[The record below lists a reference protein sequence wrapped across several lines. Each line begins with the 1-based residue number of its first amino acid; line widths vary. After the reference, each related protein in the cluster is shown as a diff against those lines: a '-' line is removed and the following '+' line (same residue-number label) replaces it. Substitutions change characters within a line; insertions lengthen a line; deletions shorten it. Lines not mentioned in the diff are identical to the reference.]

1 MYFDKTVHYNKQN
14 LNIFHFVHCNQQN
27 FTIFAQKKRYGME
40 LVSRPNYYS
49 KVEKFLGK
57 GILIVL
63 TGQRRVGKS
72 YIMKELVQ
80 RKKQLEDA
88 CVIYIDKEKTSFD
101 FIQNYK
107 DLVNYVEEHKETG
120 KHIYILID
128 EVQEIEEFE
137 RGLRNYYDSP
147 DIDIIVTG
155 SNSDTLSS
163 DLATQLSGRYVEI
176 FVQGLSY
183 GEFLIFHNLEDND
196 NALRKY
202 INFGGLPG
210 LRPMGLDDPEV
221 IRQYL
226 QGVYNTILVKD
237 IVRRKK
243 VRNVPFL
250 ENLIKYVG
258 DNMGK
263 PLSATNIQNYMTSN
277 KNEVSKNLILK
288 YLKAT
293 TEAFL
298 VHNVTRY
305 NLHGKKLLES
315 NDKYY
320 FGDVGLRNFVVG
332 GRRANDIEKLVENL
346 VYQHLIRLGYKVTVG
361 QMYATEIDFV
371 ATKGDDTIYVQAS
384 YLISEDAT
392 FEREFGNLQKI
403 SDNYPKYVISM
414 TPFMDSSKYE
424 GIIHIP
430 LAEFLKKGIVD

>member
-1 MYFDKTVHYNKQN
+1 
-14 LNIFHFVHCNQQN
+14 
-27 FTIFAQKKRYGME
+27 ME

-72 YIMKELVQ
+72 YVMRELVQ
-80 RKKQLEDA
+80 RKQTEDA
-88 CVIYIDKEKTSFD
+88 NVIYIDKEKAAFD
-101 FIQNYK
+101 FIANYK
-107 DLVNYVEEHKETG
+107 DLVAYIDEQRVPQ
-120 KHIYILID
+120 KHTYILID

-147 DIDIIVTG
+147 EIDIIVTG

-163 DLATQLSGRYVEI
+163 DLATLLSGRYVEI
-176 FVQGLSY
+176 FIQGLSY
-183 GEFLIFHNLEDND
+183 EEFLVFHQLEDND
-196 NALRKY
+196 ETLLKY
-202 INFGGLPG
+202 INYGGLPG

-258 DNMGK
+258 DNIGK

-277 KNEVSKNLILK
+277 QNEVSKNLILK

-320 FGDVGLRNFVVG
+320 FGDVGLRNFIVG
-332 GRRANDIEKLVENL
+332 GRRANDIEKIVENL

-371 ATKGDDTIYVQAS
+371 GTKGDDTIYVQAS
-384 YLISEDAT
+384 YLITEEST
-392 FEREFGNLQKI
+392 FEREFGNLKKI
-403 SDNYPKYVISM
+403 NDNYPKYVISM
-414 TPFMDSSKYE
+414 TPFLDSSKYE
-424 GIIHIP
+424 GILHVP
-430 LAEFLKKGIVD
+430 LAKFLKKGLS

>member
-1 MYFDKTVHYNKQN
+1 
-14 LNIFHFVHCNQQN
+14 
-27 FTIFAQKKRYGME
+27 ME

-72 YIMKELVQ
+72 YVMRELVQ
-80 RKKQLEDA
+80 RKQTEDA
-88 CVIYIDKEKTSFD
+88 NVIYIDKEKAAFD
-101 FIQNYK
+101 FIANYK
-107 DLVNYVEEHKETG
+107 DLVAYIDEKRVPK
-120 KHIYILID
+120 KHTYILID
-128 EVQEIEEFE
+128 EAQEIEEFE

-163 DLATQLSGRYVEI
+163 DLATLLSGRYVEI
-176 FVQGLSY
+176 FIQGLSY
-183 GEFLIFHNLEDND
+183 EEFLVFHRLEDND
-196 NALRKY
+196 DTLRKY
-202 INFGGLPG
+202 INYGGLPG

-258 DNMGK
+258 DNIGK

-298 VHNVTRY
+298 VHNVSRY

-320 FGDVGLRNFVVG
+320 FGDVGLRNFIVG
-332 GRRANDIEKLVENL
+332 GRRANDIEKIVENL
-346 VYQHLIRLGYKVTVG
+346 VYQHLIRLGYKINVG

-371 ATKGDDTIYVQAS
+371 GTKGDDTIYVQAS
-384 YLISEDAT
+384 YLITEEST
-392 FEREFGNLQKI
+392 FEREFGNLKKI
-403 SDNYPKYVISM
+403 NDNYPKYVISM
-414 TPFMDSSKYE
+414 TPFLDSSKYE
-424 GIIHIP
+424 GIIHVP
-430 LAEFLKKGIVD
+430 LAEFLKEGLS

>member
-1 MYFDKTVHYNKQN
+1 
-14 LNIFHFVHCNQQN
+14 
-27 FTIFAQKKRYGME
+27 ME

-49 KVEKFLGK
+49 KVEKFLRK

-72 YIMKELVQ
+72 YVMRELVQ
-80 RKKQLEDA
+80 RKQTEDA
-88 CVIYIDKEKTSFD
+88 NVIYIDKEKAAFD
-101 FIQNYK
+101 FIANYK
-107 DLVNYVEEHKETG
+107 DLVAYIDEQRVPQ
-120 KHIYILID
+120 KHTYILID

-163 DLATQLSGRYVEI
+163 DLATLLSGRYVEI
-176 FVQGLSY
+176 FIQGLSY
-183 GEFLIFHNLEDND
+183 EEFLVFHQLEDND
-196 NALRKY
+196 ETLRKY
-202 INFGGLPG
+202 INYGGLPG

-258 DNMGK
+258 DNIGK
-263 PLSATNIQNYMTSN
+263 PQSATNIQNYMTSN
-277 KNEVSKNLILK
+277 QNEVSKNLILK

-320 FGDVGLRNFVVG
+320 FGDVGLRNFIVG
-332 GRRANDIEKLVENL
+332 GRRANDIEKIVENL

-371 ATKGDDTIYVQAS
+371 GTKGDDTIYVQAS
-384 YLISEDAT
+384 YLITEEST
-392 FEREFGNLQKI
+392 FEREFGNLKKI
-403 SDNYPKYVISM
+403 NDNYPKYVISM
-414 TPFMDSSKYE
+414 TPFLDSSKYE
-424 GIIHIP
+424 GIIHVP
-430 LAEFLKKGIVD
+430 LAKFLKKGLS

>member
-1 MYFDKTVHYNKQN
+1 
-14 LNIFHFVHCNQQN
+14 
-27 FTIFAQKKRYGME
+27 ME

-49 KVEKFLGK
+49 KVEKLLGK

-72 YIMKELVQ
+72 YVMKELVQ
-80 RKKQLEDA
+80 RKQTEDA
-88 CVIYIDKEKTSFD
+88 NVIYIDKEKTAFD
-101 FIQNYK
+101 FIVDYK
-107 DLVNYVEEHKETG
+107 DLVTYIDEQRKPQ
-120 KHIYILID
+120 KHTYILID
-128 EVQEIEEFE
+128 EVQEIKEFE

-147 DIDIIVTG
+147 EIDIIVTG

-163 DLATQLSGRYVEI
+163 DLATLLSGRYVEI
-176 FVQGLSY
+176 FIQGLSY
-183 GEFLIFHNLEDND
+183 EEFLVFHQLEDND
-196 NALRKY
+196 EALRKY
-202 INFGGLPG
+202 INYGGLPG

-221 IRQYL
+221 VRQYL

-258 DNMGK
+258 DNIGK

-332 GRRANDIEKLVENL
+332 GRRANDIEKIVENL
-346 VYQHLIRLGYKVTVG
+346 VYQHLIRLGYKVNVG

-371 ATKGDDTIYVQAS
+371 GTKGDDTIYVQAS
-384 YLISEDAT
+384 YLISEEST

-403 SDNYPKYVISM
+403 NDNYPKYVISM
-414 TPFMDSSKYE
+414 TPFLDSSKYE
-424 GIIHIP
+424 GIIHVP
-430 LAEFLKKGIVD
+430 LADFLKNGF

>member
-1 MYFDKTVHYNKQN
+1 
-14 LNIFHFVHCNQQN
+14 
-27 FTIFAQKKRYGME
+27 ME

-49 KVEKFLGK
+49 KVEKLLGK

-72 YIMKELVQ
+72 YVMKELVQ
-80 RKKQLEDA
+80 RKQTEDA
-88 CVIYIDKEKTSFD
+88 NVIYIDKEKTAFD
-101 FIQNYK
+101 FIADYK
-107 DLVNYVEEHKETG
+107 DLVTYIDEQRKPQ
-120 KHIYILID
+120 KHTYILID
-128 EVQEIEEFE
+128 EVQEIKEFE

-147 DIDIIVTG
+147 EIDIIVTG

-163 DLATQLSGRYVEI
+163 DLATLLSGRYVEI
-176 FVQGLSY
+176 FIQGLSY
-183 GEFLIFHNLEDND
+183 EEFLVFHQLEDND
-196 NALRKY
+196 EALLKY
-202 INFGGLPG
+202 INYGGLPG

-221 IRQYL
+221 VRQYL

-258 DNMGK
+258 DNIGK

-277 KNEVSKNLILK
+277 KNQVSKNLILK

-332 GRRANDIEKLVENL
+332 GRRANDIEKIVENL
-346 VYQHLIRLGYKVTVG
+346 VYQHLIRLGYKVNVG

-371 ATKGDDTIYVQAS
+371 GTKGDDTIYVQAS
-384 YLISEDAT
+384 YLISEEST

-403 SDNYPKYVISM
+403 NDNYPKYVISM

-424 GIIHIP
+424 GIIHVP
-430 LAEFLKKGIVD
+430 LAEFLKKGLP

>member
-1 MYFDKTVHYNKQN
+1 
-14 LNIFHFVHCNQQN
+14 
-27 FTIFAQKKRYGME
+27 ME
-40 LVSRPNYYS
+40 LISRPNYYS
-49 KVEKFLGK
+49 KVEKLLGT

-72 YIMKELVQ
+72 YVMKELVQ
-80 RKKQLEDA
+80 RKQQEDA
-88 CVIYIDKEKTSFD
+88 CVIYIDKEKTAFD
-101 FIQNYK
+101 FIGNYK
-107 DLVNYVEEHKETG
+107 DLVAYIEKCMEPG
-120 KHIYILID
+120 KHTYILID
-128 EVQEIEEFE
+128 EVQEIDEFE

-147 DIDIIVTG
+147 DIDIILTG

-163 DLATQLSGRYVEI
+163 DLATLLSGRYIEI

-183 GEFLIFHNLEDND
+183 GEFLVFHNLEDND
-196 NALRKY
+196 DALRKY
-202 INFGGLPG
+202 INYGGLPG

-221 IRQYL
+221 VRQYL

-237 IVRRKK
+237 IVSRKK

-250 ENLIKYVG
+250 ENLIKYVS
-258 DNMGK
+258 DNIGK

-277 KNEVSKNLILK
+277 KNVVSKNLILK

-293 TEAFL
+293 AEAFL
-298 VHNVTRY
+298 IQNVTRY

-320 FGDVGLRNFVVG
+320 FGDVGLRDYVAG
-332 GRRANDIEKLVENL
+332 GRRANDIEKIVENL
-346 VYQHLIRLGYKVTVG
+346 VYQHLVRLGYKVNVG

-371 ATKGDDTIYVQAS
+371 GTKGDDTIYVQAS
-384 YLISEDAT
+384 YLITEEST

-403 SDNYPKYVISM
+403 NDNYPKYVISM

-430 LAEFLKKGIVD
+430 LAEFLKKGFLDK

>member
-1 MYFDKTVHYNKQN
+1 
-14 LNIFHFVHCNQQN
+14 
-27 FTIFAQKKRYGME
+27 ME
-40 LVSRPNYYS
+40 LISRPNYYS
-49 KVEKFLGK
+49 KVEKLLGK

-72 YIMKELVQ
+72 YVMKELVQ
-80 RKKQLEDA
+80 RKQTEDA
-88 CVIYIDKEKTSFD
+88 NVIYIDKEKTAFD
-101 FIQNYK
+101 FIANYK
-107 DLVNYVEEHKETG
+107 DLVAYIDEQRKPN
-120 KHIYILID
+120 KHTYILID

-147 DIDIIVTG
+147 EIDIIVTG

-163 DLATQLSGRYVEI
+163 DLATLLSGRYVEI
-176 FVQGLSY
+176 FIQGLSY
-183 GEFLIFHNLEDND
+183 EEFLIFHQLEDND
-196 NALRKY
+196 EALRKY
-202 INFGGLPG
+202 INYGGLPG

-221 IRQYL
+221 VRQYL

-258 DNMGK
+258 DNIGK

-332 GRRANDIEKLVENL
+332 GRRANDIEKIVENL
-346 VYQHLIRLGYKVTVG
+346 VYQHLIRLGYKINVG

-371 ATKGDDTIYVQAS
+371 GTKGDDTIYVQAS
-384 YLISEDAT
+384 YLITEEST

-403 SDNYPKYVISM
+403 NDNYPKYVISM
-414 TPFMDSSKYE
+414 TPFLDSSKYE
-424 GIIHIP
+424 GIIHVP
-430 LAEFLKKGIVD
+430 FAEFLKNGLS

>member
-1 MYFDKTVHYNKQN
+1 
-14 LNIFHFVHCNQQN
+14 
-27 FTIFAQKKRYGME
+27 ME
-40 LVSRPNYYS
+40 LIARPHYYS
-49 KVEKFLGK
+49 KVEKLLGK

-72 YIMKELVQ
+72 YVMRELVQ
-80 RKKQLEDA
+80 KKQQQENA
-88 CVIYIDKEKTSFD
+88 CVIYIDKEKTAFD
-101 FIQNYK
+101 FIQTYK
-107 DLVNYVEEHKETG
+107 DLVTFVDEHMEAG
-120 KHIYILID
+120 KHTYILID
-128 EVQEIEEFE
+128 EVQEIEDFE
-137 RGLRNYYDSP
+137 RGLRNYYDSSE
-147 DIDIIVTG
+147 IDIVITG
-155 SNSDTLSS
+155 SNSDTLSG
-163 DLATQLSGRYVEI
+163 DLATLLSGRYVEI

-183 GEFLIFHNLEDND
+183 AEFLIFHHLEDND
-196 NALRKY
+196 DALQKY
-202 INFGGLPG
+202 INYGGLPG

-237 IVRRKK
+237 IVSRKK

-250 ENLIKYVG
+250 ENLIRYVG
-258 DNMGK
+258 DNIGK
-263 PLSATNIQNYMTSN
+263 PLSATNIQNYMNSN
-277 KNEVSKNLILK
+277 KSEVSKNLILK
-288 YLKAT
+288 YLRAIA
-293 TEAFL
+293 EAYL

-332 GRRANDIEKLVENL
+332 GRRANDIEKIVENL
-346 VYQHLIRLGYKVTVG
+346 VYQHLVRMGYKVAVG

-384 YLISEDAT
+384 YLITEEST
-392 FEREFGNLQKI
+392 FQREFGNLQKI
-403 SDNYPKYVISM
+403 NDNYPKYVVSM

-430 LAEFLKKGIVD
+430 LKDFLKNGI

>member
-1 MYFDKTVHYNKQN
+1 
-14 LNIFHFVHCNQQN
+14 
-27 FTIFAQKKRYGME
+27 ME

-49 KVEKFLGK
+49 KVEKLLGK
-57 GILIVL
+57 GLLIVL

-72 YIMKELVQ
+72 YVMKELVQ
-80 RKKQLEDA
+80 RKQTEDA
-88 CVIYIDKEKTSFD
+88 NVIYIDKEKTAFD
-101 FIQNYK
+101 FIANYK
-107 DLVNYVEEHKETG
+107 DLVAYIDEKRVPK
-120 KHIYILID
+120 KHTYILID

-147 DIDIIVTG
+147 EIDIIVTG

-163 DLATQLSGRYVEI
+163 DLATLLSGRYIEI
-176 FVQGLSY
+176 FIQGLSY
-183 GEFLIFHNLEDND
+183 EEFLVFHQLEDND
-196 NALRKY
+196 DTLRKY
-202 INFGGLPG
+202 INYGGLPG

-258 DNMGK
+258 DNIGK

-320 FGDVGLRNFVVG
+320 FGDVGLRNFIVG
-332 GRRANDIEKLVENL
+332 GRRANDIKKIVENL
-346 VYQHLIRLGYKVTVG
+346 VYQHLIRLGYKVNVG

-371 ATKGDDTIYVQAS
+371 GTKGDDTIYVQAS
-384 YLISEDAT
+384 YLITEEST
-392 FEREFGNLQKI
+392 FEREFGNLKKI
-403 SDNYPKYVISM
+403 NDNYPKYVISM
-414 TPFMDSSKYE
+414 TPFLDSSKYE
-424 GIIHIP
+424 GIIHVP
-430 LAEFLKKGIVD
+430 LAEFLKEGLS

>member
-1 MYFDKTVHYNKQN
+1 
-14 LNIFHFVHCNQQN
+14 
-27 FTIFAQKKRYGME
+27 ME

-49 KVEKFLGK
+49 KVEKLLGK

-72 YIMKELVQ
+72 YVMKELVQ
-80 RKKQLEDA
+80 RKQTEDA
-88 CVIYIDKEKTSFD
+88 NVIYIDKEKTAFD
-101 FIQNYK
+101 FIADYK
-107 DLVNYVEEHKETG
+107 DLVTYIDEQRKPQ
-120 KHIYILID
+120 KHTYILID
-128 EVQEIEEFE
+128 EVQEIKEFE

-147 DIDIIVTG
+147 EIDIIVTG

-163 DLATQLSGRYVEI
+163 DLATLLSGRYVEI
-176 FVQGLSY
+176 FIQGLSY
-183 GEFLIFHNLEDND
+183 EEFLVFHQLEDND
-196 NALRKY
+196 KALRKY
-202 INFGGLPG
+202 INYGGLPG

-258 DNMGK
+258 DNIGK

-277 KNEVSKNLILK
+277 KNQVSKNLILK

-332 GRRANDIEKLVENL
+332 GRRANDIEKIVENL
-346 VYQHLIRLGYKVTVG
+346 VYQHLIRLGYKVNVG

-371 ATKGDDTIYVQAS
+371 GTKGDDTIYVQAS
-384 YLISEDAT
+384 YLISEEST

-403 SDNYPKYVISM
+403 NDNYPKYVISM
-414 TPFMDSSKYE
+414 TPFLDSSKYE
-424 GIIHIP
+424 GIIHVP
-430 LAEFLKKGIVD
+430 LAEFLKKGLS

>member
-1 MYFDKTVHYNKQN
+1 
-14 LNIFHFVHCNQQN
+14 
-27 FTIFAQKKRYGME
+27 ME

-49 KVEKFLGK
+49 KVEKLLGK

-72 YIMKELVQ
+72 YVMKEIVQ
-80 RKKQLEDA
+80 RKQQEDA
-88 CVIYIDKEKTSFD
+88 CVVYIDKEKTAFD
-101 FIQNYK
+101 FVQTYK
-107 DLVNYVEEHKETG
+107 DLVAYVDEHRERG
-120 KHIYILID
+120 KHTYILID

-163 DLATQLSGRYVEI
+163 DLATLLSGRYVEI

-183 GEFLIFHNLEDND
+183 GEFLVFHNLEDND
-196 NALRKY
+196 DALRKY
-202 INFGGLPG
+202 INYGGLPG

-221 IRQYL
+221 VRQYL

-243 VRNVPFL
+243 MRNVPFL

-258 DNMGK
+258 DNIGK

-277 KNEVSKNLILK
+277 KNDVSKNLILK

-298 VHNVTRY
+298 VHNVARY

-320 FGDVGLRNFVVG
+320 FGDVGIRNYVTG

-346 VYQHLIRLGYKVTVG
+346 VYQHLVRLGYKVAAG

-384 YLISEDAT
+384 YLISEET
-392 FEREFGNLQKI
+392 SFEREFGNLQKI
-403 SDNYPKYVISM
+403 NDNFPKYVVSM
-414 TPFMDSSKYE
+414 TPFLDSSKYE

-430 LAEFLKKGIVD
+430 LSEFLKSEPYSRIL

>member
-1 MYFDKTVHYNKQN
+1 
-14 LNIFHFVHCNQQN
+14 
-27 FTIFAQKKRYGME
+27 ME
-40 LVSRPNYYS
+40 LISRPNYYS
-49 KVEKFLGK
+49 KVEKILGA
-57 GILIVL
+57 GVLIVL

-72 YIMKELVQ
+72 YVMKELVK
-80 RKKQLEDA
+80 RKQLEDA
-88 CVIYIDKEKTSFD
+88 CVIYVDKEKTAFD

-107 DLVNYVEEHKETG
+107 DLVAYIEVHKVTG
-120 KHIYILID
+120 KHTYILID
-128 EVQEIEEFE
+128 EVQEIDEFE
-137 RGLRNYYDSP
+137 RGLRDYYDRP
-147 DIDIIVTG
+147 DIDIVLTG

-163 DLATQLSGRYVEI
+163 DLATLLSGRYIDI

-183 GEFLIFHNLEDND
+183 DEFLIFHNLEDND
-196 NALRKY
+196 DALRKY
-202 INFGGLPG
+202 INYGGLPG

-221 IRQYL
+221 VRQYL

-250 ENLIKYVG
+250 ENLIKYIG
-258 DNMGK
+258 DNIGK
-263 PLSATNIQNYMTSN
+263 PLSATNIQNYMSSN

-293 TEAFL
+293 TEAYL
-298 VHNVTRY
+298 IHDVTRY

-320 FGDVGLRNFVVG
+320 FGDVGLRNFIVG
-332 GRRANDIEKLVENL
+332 GRRANDIEKIVENL
-346 VYQHLIRLGYKVTVG
+346 VYQHLIRLGYKVNVG
-361 QMYATEIDFV
+361 QMYASEIDFV
-371 ATKGDDTIYVQAS
+371 GTKGDDTIYVQAS
-384 YLISEDAT
+384 YLITEEST

-403 SDNYPKYVISM
+403 NDNYPKYVISM

-430 LAEFLKKGIVD
+430 LAEFLKKGFRNE

>member
-1 MYFDKTVHYNKQN
+1 MK
-14 LNIFHFVHCNQQN
+14 IFHFVHCNQQN
-27 FTIFAQKKRYGME
+27 ITIFAQKKRYGME

-57 GILIVL
+57 GIVIVL

-72 YIMKELVQ
+72 YVMKELVQ

-107 DLVNYVEEHKETG
+107 DLVNYVEEHKESG
-120 KHIYILID
+120 KHTYILID
-128 EVQEIEEFE
+128 EIQEIEEFE

-147 DIDIIVTG
+147 EIDIIVTG

-196 NALRKY
+196 DALRKY
-202 INFGGLPG
+202 INYGGLPG
-210 LRPMGLDDPEV
+210 LRPMGFDDPEV

-371 ATKGDDTIYVQAS
+371 ATKGDNTIYVQAS

-430 LAEFLKKGIVD
+430 LAEFLKKGIID

>member
-1 MYFDKTVHYNKQN
+1 
-14 LNIFHFVHCNQQN
+14 
-27 FTIFAQKKRYGME
+27 ME
-40 LVSRPNYYS
+40 LVYRPYYYS
-49 KVEKFLGK
+49 KVEKFLGT
-57 GILIVL
+57 GVLLVL

-72 YIMKELVQ
+72 YVMREVVQ
-80 RKKQLEDA
+80 RKRQDSDS
-88 CVIYIDKEKTSFD
+88 CVIYIDKEKTDFD

-107 DLVNYVEEHKETG
+107 DLVAYIDERREPN
-120 KHIYILID
+120 KHTFILID
-128 EVQEIEEFE
+128 EVQEIEGFE
-137 RGLRNYYDSP
+137 RGLRNYYDNP

-163 DLATQLSGRYVEI
+163 DLATLLSGRYVEI

-183 GEFLIFHNLEDND
+183 EEFLIFHNLEDSD
-196 NALRKY
+196 DTLRRY

-210 LRPMGLDDPEV
+210 LRPIGLDDPEV
-221 IRQYL
+221 VRQYL

-243 VRNVPFL
+243 VRNVSFL

-258 DNMGK
+258 DNIGK

-277 KNEVSKNLILK
+277 KNEVSKNLILN
-288 YLKAT
+288 YLKAMS
-293 TEAFL
+293 EAFL
-298 VHNVTRY
+298 VHDVTRF
-305 NLHGKKLLES
+305 NLHGKKLLEN

-320 FGDVGLRNFVVG
+320 FGDVGLRNFIDG
-332 GRRANDIEKLVENL
+332 GRRANDIEKIVENL

-371 ATKGDDTIYVQAS
+371 GTKGDDTIYVQAA
-384 YLISEDAT
+384 YLISEEST

-403 SDNYPKYVISM
+403 NDNYPKYVISM

-424 GIIHIP
+424 GIIHVP
-430 LAEFLKKGIVD
+430 LADFLKNGF

>member
-1 MYFDKTVHYNKQN
+1 
-14 LNIFHFVHCNQQN
+14 
-27 FTIFAQKKRYGME
+27 ME
-40 LVSRPNYYS
+40 LVYRPYYYS
-49 KVEKFLGK
+49 KVEKFLGT
-57 GILIVL
+57 GVLLVL

-72 YIMKELVQ
+72 YVMREVVQ
-80 RKKQLEDA
+80 RKRQDSDS
-88 CVIYIDKEKTSFD
+88 CVIYIDKEKTDFD

-107 DLVNYVEEHKETG
+107 DLVAYIDERREPN
-120 KHIYILID
+120 KHTFILID
-128 EVQEIEEFE
+128 EVQEIEGFE
-137 RGLRNYYDSP
+137 RGLRNYYDNP

-163 DLATQLSGRYVEI
+163 DLATLLSGRYVEI

-183 GEFLIFHNLEDND
+183 EEFLIFHNLEDSD
-196 NALRKY
+196 DTLRRY

-210 LRPMGLDDPEV
+210 LRPIGLDDPEV
-221 IRQYL
+221 VRQYL

-243 VRNVPFL
+243 VRNVSFL

-258 DNMGK
+258 DNIGK

-277 KNEVSKNLILK
+277 KNEVSKNLILN
-288 YLKAT
+288 YLKAMS
-293 TEAFL
+293 EAFL
-298 VHNVTRY
+298 VHNVTRF
-305 NLHGKKLLES
+305 NLHGKKLLEN

-320 FGDVGLRNFVVG
+320 FGDVGLRNFIVG
-332 GRRANDIEKLVENL
+332 GRRANDIEKIVENL

-371 ATKGDDTIYVQAS
+371 GTKGDDTIYVQAA
-384 YLISEDAT
+384 YLISEEST

-403 SDNYPKYVISM
+403 NDNYPKYVISM

-424 GIIHIP
+424 GIIHVP
-430 LAEFLKKGIVD
+430 LADFLKNGF

>member
-1 MYFDKTVHYNKQN
+1 
-14 LNIFHFVHCNQQN
+14 
-27 FTIFAQKKRYGME
+27 ME

-49 KVEKFLGK
+49 KVEKFLKK

-72 YIMKELVQ
+72 YVMRELVQ
-80 RKKQLEDA
+80 RKHTEDA
-88 CVIYIDKEKTSFD
+88 NVIYIDKEKAAFD
-101 FIQNYK
+101 FIANYK
-107 DLVNYVEEHKETG
+107 DLVAYIDEQRVPQ
-120 KHIYILID
+120 KHTYILID

-147 DIDIIVTG
+147 EIDIIVTG

-163 DLATQLSGRYVEI
+163 DLATLLSGRYVEI
-176 FVQGLSY
+176 FIQGLSY
-183 GEFLIFHNLEDND
+183 EEFLVFHQLEDND
-196 NALRKY
+196 ETLRKY
-202 INFGGLPG
+202 INYGGLPG

-258 DNMGK
+258 DNIGK
-263 PLSATNIQNYMTSN
+263 PLSATNIQNHMTSN
-277 KNEVSKNLILK
+277 QNEVSKNLILK

-320 FGDVGLRNFVVG
+320 FGDVGLRNFIVG
-332 GRRANDIEKLVENL
+332 GRRANDIEKIVENL

-371 ATKGDDTIYVQAS
+371 GTKGDDTIYVQAS
-384 YLISEDAT
+384 YLITEEST
-392 FEREFGNLQKI
+392 FEREFGNLKKI
-403 SDNYPKYVISM
+403 NDNYPKYVISM
-414 TPFMDSSKYE
+414 TPFLDSSKYE
-424 GIIHIP
+424 GIIHVP
-430 LAEFLKKGIVD
+430 LAKFLKKGLL

>member
-1 MYFDKTVHYNKQN
+1 
-14 LNIFHFVHCNQQN
+14 
-27 FTIFAQKKRYGME
+27 ME

-72 YIMKELVQ
+72 YVMRELVQ
-80 RKKQLEDA
+80 RKQTEDA
-88 CVIYIDKEKTSFD
+88 NVIYIDKEKAAFD
-101 FIQNYK
+101 FIANYK
-107 DLVNYVEEHKETG
+107 DLVAYIDEQRVPQ
-120 KHIYILID
+120 KHTYILID

-163 DLATQLSGRYVEI
+163 DLAMLLSGRYVEI
-176 FVQGLSY
+176 FIQGLSY
-183 GEFLIFHNLEDND
+183 EEFLVFHQLEDND
-196 NALRKY
+196 ETLRKY
-202 INFGGLPG
+202 INYGGLPG

-258 DNMGK
+258 DNIGK
-263 PLSATNIQNYMTSN
+263 PLSATNIQNHMTSN
-277 KNEVSKNLILK
+277 QNEVSKNLILK

-298 VHNVTRY
+298 VHNVIRY

-320 FGDVGLRNFVVG
+320 FGDVGLRNFIVG
-332 GRRANDIEKLVENL
+332 GRRANDIEKIVENL
-346 VYQHLIRLGYKVTVG
+346 VYQHLIRLEYKVTVG

-371 ATKGDDTIYVQAS
+371 GTKGDDTIYVQAS
-384 YLISEDAT
+384 YLITEEST
-392 FEREFGNLQKI
+392 FEREFGNLKKI
-403 SDNYPKYVISM
+403 NDNYPKYVISM
-414 TPFMDSSKYE
+414 TPFLDSSKYE
-424 GIIHIP
+424 GIIHVP
-430 LAEFLKKGIVD
+430 LAKFLKKGLS

>member
-1 MYFDKTVHYNKQN
+1 
-14 LNIFHFVHCNQQN
+14 
-27 FTIFAQKKRYGME
+27 ME

-72 YIMKELVQ
+72 YVMRELVQ
-80 RKKQLEDA
+80 RKQTEDA
-88 CVIYIDKEKTSFD
+88 NIIYIDKEKAAFD
-101 FIQNYK
+101 FIANYK
-107 DLVNYVEEHKETG
+107 DLVAYIDEQRVPQ
-120 KHIYILID
+120 KHTYILID

-147 DIDIIVTG
+147 EIDIIVTG

-163 DLATQLSGRYVEI
+163 DLATLLSGRYVEI
-176 FVQGLSY
+176 FIQGLSY
-183 GEFLIFHNLEDND
+183 EEFLVFHQLEDND
-196 NALRKY
+196 ETLRKY
-202 INFGGLPG
+202 INYGGLPG

-258 DNMGK
+258 DNIGK

-277 KNEVSKNLILK
+277 QNEVSKNLILK

-320 FGDVGLRNFVVG
+320 FGDVGLRNFIVG
-332 GRRANDIEKLVENL
+332 GRRANDIEKIVENL

-371 ATKGDDTIYVQAS
+371 GTKGDDTIYVQAS
-384 YLISEDAT
+384 YLITEEST
-392 FEREFGNLQKI
+392 FEREFGNLKKI
-403 SDNYPKYVISM
+403 NDNYPKYVISM

-424 GIIHIP
+424 GILHVP
-430 LAEFLKKGIVD
+430 LAKFLKKGLL

>member
-1 MYFDKTVHYNKQN
+1 
-14 LNIFHFVHCNQQN
+14 
-27 FTIFAQKKRYGME
+27 ME
-40 LVSRPNYYS
+40 LVYRPYYYS
-49 KVEKFLGK
+49 KVEKFLGT
-57 GILIVL
+57 GVLLVL

-72 YIMKELVQ
+72 YVMREVVQ
-80 RKKQLEDA
+80 RKRQDSDS
-88 CVIYIDKEKTSFD
+88 CVIYIDKEKTDFD

-107 DLVNYVEEHKETG
+107 DLVAYIDERREPN
-120 KHIYILID
+120 KHTFILID
-128 EVQEIEEFE
+128 EVQEIEGFE
-137 RGLRNYYDSP
+137 RGLRNYYDNP

-163 DLATQLSGRYVEI
+163 DLATLLSGRYVEI

-183 GEFLIFHNLEDND
+183 EEFLIFHNLEDSD
-196 NALRKY
+196 DTLRRY

-210 LRPMGLDDPEV
+210 LRPIGLDDPEV
-221 IRQYL
+221 VRQYL

-243 VRNVPFL
+243 VRNVSFL

-258 DNMGK
+258 DNIGK

-277 KNEVSKNLILK
+277 KNEVSKNLILN
-288 YLKAT
+288 YLKAMS
-293 TEAFL
+293 EAFL
-298 VHNVTRY
+298 VHDVTRF
-305 NLHGKKLLES
+305 NLHGKKLLEN

-320 FGDVGLRNFVVG
+320 FGDVGLRNFIVG
-332 GRRANDIEKLVENL
+332 GRRANDIEKIVENI

-371 ATKGDDTIYVQAS
+371 GTKGDDTIYVQAA
-384 YLISEDAT
+384 YLISEEST

-403 SDNYPKYVISM
+403 NDNYPKYVISM

-424 GIIHIP
+424 GIIHVP
-430 LAEFLKKGIVD
+430 LADFLKNGF